1 MLLHKHYYN
10 TTELMYNME
19 TNGNVTVPDC
29 SFTSIR
35 LYDYT
40 NDTENITASSN
51 FFKNTTKFYLKVCG
65 GQSAFVVYL
74 PTYHIMLYSANQ
86 IQRPKISFK
95 FSYTIIEVLKY
106 LSERITVNHYMYYPS
121 EKYDLIIKGI
131 DRTDSKL
138 DNHVFQLYVQTLMD
152 QYIKI
157 DVFEDIQRNNS
168 RCVGYIP
175 YKIMDGPL
183 KIFEREMCMP
193 GLADTVEG
201 PPNSQPYNGSFKLYV
216 LYHMLNPVKPY
227 GTKLLMDYIVKK
239 LPSNTIN
246 MTSYS
251 NNQTVSFVISNE
263 NILSYYKRWR
273 IFAVSPIEIEFVQ
286 INKFE
291 GFYSNCIYGGFV
303 LREAWIDINE
313 NATEEDLTETR
324 SLYGPYCTQ
333 FGGEPLVNAIK
344 RFQMKNNTASITA
357 YGYSDYFEIDI
368 TVRVTTN
375 NCLV

>member
-51 FFKNTTKFYLKVCG
+51 FFKNTTKFHLKVCG

-106 LSERITVNHYMYYPS
+106 LLERITVNHYMYYPS

-138 DNHVFQLYVQTLMD
+138 DNHVFQLYIQTLMD

-183 KIFEREMCMP
+183 KIFEREICMP
-193 GLADTVEG
+193 GLDDTVEG

-239 LPSNTIN
+239 LPYNTIN

-263 NILSYYKRWR
+263 NILRYY
-273 IFAVSPIEIEFVQ
+273 
-286 INKFE
+286 
-291 GFYSNCIYGGFV
+291 
-303 LREAWIDINE
+303 
-313 NATEEDLTETR
+313 
-324 SLYGPYCTQ
+324 
-333 FGGEPLVNAIK
+333 
-344 RFQMKNNTASITA
+344 
-357 YGYSDYFEIDI
+357 
-368 TVRVTTN
+368 
-375 NCLV
+375 